1 MFNSTY
7 YTILGGVSK
16 PSKLIERLV
25 ELEYK
30 VALICDE
37 ELLGFRDSFSSKKS
51 WFLKQI
57 FAKKAVIEDV
67 NYILLAKNA
76 NGFSYLMNPPAC
88 LEDLEAMED
97 VVIIFDFDNTDAE
110 LMNKHLKKF
119 KK

>member
-37 ELLGFRDSFSSKKS
+37 ELFGTLEIHSAAKKAG
-51 WFLKQI
+51 LKPI

-67 NYILLAKNA
+67 NYIL
-76 NGFSYLMNPPAC
+76 
-88 LEDLEAMED
+88 
-97 VVIIFDFDNTDAE
+97 
-110 LMNKHLKKF
+110 
-119 KK
+119 